1 MKKILFLYGIMMLKL
16 AAPAGAT
23 PILNADW
30 TVNLAIPEGSPVGIT
45 TAQTFGN
52 LPGSPITGV
61 SVDLNI
67 GGGYNGGLF
76 GYLVLQDANGNVA
89 TEILLNHVGTTPSN
103 PLGSSGSGFNVTLTD
118 SGTVNGD
125 IHGATGIPTGLWQP
139 DSANTLAN
147 TFDGLTANGTW
158 TLFLVDLYGGG
169 GTSTLNSWGLDVNVP
184 DRMQTGLMLGM
195 SGFLIL
201 VFEKIIRSRREKLQ
215 ALESI

>member
-1 MKKILFLYGIMMLKL
+1 MMLKL
-16 AAPAGAT
+16 AAPAGST
-23 PILNADW
+23 PILDADW

-52 LPGSPITGV
+52 LPGGPITDV

-67 GGGYNGGLF
+67 SGGYNEGLF

-103 PLGSSGSGFNVTLTD
+103 PLGSSGSGFNVTLSD
-118 SGTVNGD
+118 SGTVNGS
-125 IHGATGIPTGLWQP
+125 IHGATGIPTGTWLP
-139 DSANTLAN
+139 DSGNSLDG
-147 TFDGLTANGTW
+147 TFGGMTANGTW
-158 TLFLVDLYGGG
+158 TLFLADLYGGG
-169 GTSTLNSWGLDVNVP
+169 GTSTLNSWGLDVSVP

-201 VFEKIIRSRREKLQ
+201 VFEKFIRSRREKLQ
-215 ALESI
+215 TLESI